1 MKIAPPTP
9 AGPPT
14 DPSWPDEAALAAF
27 RAWLQGVP
35 SRAAV
40 DRYLPDRRV
49 AGASARSVIGR
60 IKRQVVVFATSRAQA
75 DMAAVLAASSPSNR
89 KLAKAGVAA
98 IETLRGMSLPQPLI
112 GDAVERWLPA
122 RLAGVLQAAGIR
134 TLADLTL
141 RVPRRR
147 RWWSGIAGLG
157 PAGARHIEAF
167 FAQHP
172 ALTERARALITVNQA
187 QGLVPWERL
196 VVPDDV
202 DGSRGTFRAPSA
214 NCALDASND
223 YQAVNAWLS
232 LHESAAT
239 QRAYRKEAERLILW
253 AIVERGRALSSLTTE
268 DAIAYRAFLR
278 HPVPRVRWVGAP
290 QPRSSPAWRP
300 FAGDLS
306 ARSAAY
312 ALSVLNALYRW
323 LIEQRYALANPF
335 AGVKVRGGRPAQLDT
350 SHAFT
355 EHEWMLVR
363 VVADGLEWSYGWS
376 EPAAQR
382 LRFMLDFAYAT
393 GLRISELVGAQLGAI
408 DSDPHGVAWIRVVG
422 KGHKAG
428 NVVLPPLARAAL
440 DRYLV
445 QRGLPVTP
453 SKWRPSTPLVGSL
466 GEGGS
471 GISSWRLWRV
481 MKRFFSTAADVVEE
495 GTPALAEK
503 LRQATP
509 HWTRHTHAT
518 HLLQGGAELTTVR
531 DNLRHASLATTSM
544 YLHTD
549 DARRAKQVADRFAA
563 PRS

>member
-1 MKIAPPTP
+1 MKNALSAPPSMS
-9 AGPPT
+9 ADPT
-14 DPSWPDEAALAAF
+14 WPEEAALAAF

-40 DRYLPDRRV
+40 DRYLSDRR
-49 AGASARSVIGR
+49 ASGASARSVIGR
-60 IKRQVVVFATSRAQA
+60 VKRQLVAFATSRAQVEL
-75 DMAAVLAASSPSNR
+75 AATLAASSPSDR
-89 KLAKAGVAA
+89 KLAKAAAAA
-98 IETLRGMSLPQPLI
+98 IETLRGMPLPQPLI
-112 GDAVERWLPA
+112 GDAIDRWLPV
-122 RLAGVLQAAGIR
+122 RLVDVLRAAGIR

-172 ALTERARALITVNQA
+172 ALTERARALITVSQA
-187 QGLVPWERL
+187 QEPAPWERL
-196 VVPDDV
+196 VVPEDV
-202 DGSRGTFRAPSA
+202 DGSRGTFRAPRAS
-214 NCALDASND
+214 CALEATND

-232 LHESAAT
+232 LHEAAAT
-239 QRAYRKEAERLILW
+239 RRAYRKEAERLILW

-278 HPVPRVRWVGAP
+278 HPSPRTRWVGAP
-290 QPRSSPAWRP
+290 QPRSLPAWRP

-312 ALSVLNALYRW
+312 GLSVLNALYRW
-323 LIEQRYALANPF
+323 LIEQRYVLANPF

-355 EHEWMLVR
+355 EHEWTLVR
-363 VVADGLEWSYGWS
+363 VVADGLEWSCGWG

-393 GLRISELVGAQLGAI
+393 GLRISELVGAKLGAI
-408 DSDPHGVAWIRVVG
+408 DSDAHGDTWIRVIG
-422 KGHKAG
+422 KGRKAG
-428 NVVLPPLARAAL
+428 KVVLPPLARAAL
-440 DRYLV
+440 DRYLA

-453 SKWRPSTPLVGSL
+453 SKWRPSTPLIGSL
-466 GEGGS
+466 GEDGN

-481 MKRFFSTAADVVEE
+481 LKRFFAAAAEVVEE
-495 GTPALAEK
+495 GSPALAEK

-518 HLLQGGAELTTVR
+518 HLLEGGAELTTVR